1 MLKNYRKN
9 PWINGINSILILISI
24 GILIVAERFGSSY
37 QEHRHTYETLETLL
51 LAFFAFDYVAR
62 LFSAGGGKA
71 YVLSWPGVIDLVTI
85 VTGGLALVFGNVAGL
100 GWLRALRIIRLT
112 RAVSSL
118 GSENIYYG
126 IFAQISPYVV
136 LVLALKGVAFS
147 FEDRSWWPS
156 LEGINTILGVV
167 GFAVAVALGAKL
179 SIVIGRI
186 YALEDAICRIIGCV
200 RDMEHRASVR
210 SDLIRWCQ
218 SLEDAL
224 CASKDERPEQAKLM
238 RRKTD
243 EVAQVLVAEGLGG
256 PSTVSFHRDAAFLLH
271 RMTASTPPSFDRF
284 LMVMTIIYA
293 LTLIATVPGMTGL
306 FCSVLVSLGLGGLFL
321 LVRDMDDP
329 LMFDRKSLID
339 IRMDALVQFNAARK
353 KPVNHD

>member
-1 MLKNYRKN
+1 MILL
-9 PWINGINSILILISI
+9 SIL
-24 GILIVAERFGSSY
+24 ILIVAERFGPSY
-37 QEHRHTYETLETLL
+37 QEHLQTYETLEILL
-51 LAFFAFDYVAR
+51 AAFFAFDYVAR
-62 LFSAGGGKA
+62 LLSPGGGKSYA
-71 YVLSWPGVIDLVTI
+71 LSWPGIIDLATV
-85 VTGGLALVFGNVAGL
+85 VTGGLALVLGNVAGF
-100 GWLRALRIIRLT
+100 GWIRALRIVRLA

-118 GSENIYYG
+118 GSDNIYYG
-126 IFAQISPYVV
+126 IFAQIFPYVI
-136 LVLALKGVAFS
+136 LVLALKGIAFS
-147 FEDRSWWPS
+147 FEDRIWWPA
-156 LEGINTILGVV
+156 LEGLNRTLGVV

-179 SIVIGRI
+179 GVVNGRI
-186 YALEDAICRIIGCV
+186 HALEDAICRIIGCV

-224 CASKDERPEQAKLM
+224 CASKEDRPEQAKLM

-243 EVAQVLVAEGLGG
+243 EIAQVLVAEGLGG
-256 PSTVSFHRDAAFLLH
+256 PSTVSFHKDVAFLLH

-284 LMVMTIIYA
+284 LMVMTIVYA
-293 LTLIATVPGMTGL
+293 LTLMATVPGMTGL

-329 LMFDRKSLID
+329 LMFDDKSLID

-353 KPVNHD
+353 SLANHD